1 MPMGREKDSVVLYKP
16 CSPADVHSCIIICI
30 NIICRLVSSQEDLH
44 VFVSCFS
51 LSLAA
56 RVDERKEPKNRHL
69 CEVHWSA
76 FVDVYLYEYGVKDSV
91 Y

>member
-1 MPMGREKDSVVLYKP
+1 M
-16 CSPADVHSCIIICI
+16 
-30 NIICRLVSSQEDLH
+30 SSQEDLH

-69 CEVHWSA
+69 CEVDSSA
-76 FVDVYLYEYGVKDSV
+76 FVDVYLHEYGVKDSV

>member
-1 MPMGREKDSVVLYKP
+1 MCLFRV
-16 CSPADVHSCIIICI
+16 
-30 NIICRLVSSQEDLH
+30 
-44 VFVSCFS
+44 FS

-69 CEVHWSA
+69 GEVDWSA
-76 FVDVYLYEYGVKDSV
+76 FADVYLHEYGVKDSV

>member
-1 MPMGREKDSVVLYKP
+1 MAVFLHKKTCMW
-16 CSPADVHSCIIICI
+16 
-30 NIICRLVSSQEDLH
+30 LVR
-44 VFVSCFS
+44 VFS

-69 CEVHWSA
+69 CEVDRSA
-76 FVDVYLYEYGVKDSV
+76 FVDAYLHEYGVKDSV